1 MGISHPG
8 TDHRQ
13 PIVVG
18 GFCNSRCRYEDRTG
32 KVMKAVLQQEFGAA
46 DVLHLS
52 EAEDPSPGPGQV
64 LVEVVST
71 SVNRPDIIQRQG
83 NYPPPKGES
92 TILGLEV
99 AGVVAAVGE
108 GVTRWRK
115 DDRVMGLIGGGAYA
129 ELALAWEGH
138 LMPVP
143 EALSWAEAACVSE
156 TYITAHL
163 NLFQFPG
170 LKNGQSALLHGGG
183 GGVNTAAI
191 QLCRALAPDSP
202 VFVTASSRKTERVAE
217 LGATHV
223 IDYQSED
230 FAEAIKELTKGKG
243 VDVILDHIGAAYL
256 SQNLK
261 SLAVNGTLVLIGVM
275 GGAKAKVNLA
285 QLMVRRQKV
294 AGSVLRPRPV
304 EEKGQIIAAF
314 SDEVLT
320 LLSRREVV
328 PLVDRIFPLEEV
340 SAAHQLMESSGHF
353 GKIVLQVNPSVSVH

>member
-129 ELALAWEGH
+129 ELALAWEGQ
-138 LMPVP
+138 PR
-143 EALSWAEAACVSE
+143 
-156 TYITAHL
+156 
-163 NLFQFPG
+163 N
-170 LKNGQSALLHGGG
+170 
-183 GGVNTAAI
+183 
-191 QLCRALAPDSP
+191 
-202 VFVTASSRKTERVAE
+202 
-217 LGATHV
+217 
-223 IDYQSED
+223 
-230 FAEAIKELTKGKG
+230 
-243 VDVILDHIGAAYL
+243 
-256 SQNLK
+256 K
-261 SLAVNGTLVLIGVM
+261 SFI
-275 GGAKAKVNLA
+275 
-285 QLMVRRQKV
+285 
-294 AGSVLRPRPV
+294 
-304 EEKGQIIAAF
+304 
-314 SDEVLT
+314 
-320 LLSRREVV
+320 
-328 PLVDRIFPLEEV
+328 
-340 SAAHQLMESSGHF
+340 
-353 GKIVLQVNPSVSVH
+353 